1 MSRWTL
7 WHNSRCSKSRA
18 ALERLRAAGV
28 ALDVIDY
35 LQQPPG
41 RTQLLD
47 WQQRSGEPLQAFVR
61 LDDAAALGLALDAQ
75 TDDAT
80 LLDALLAHPQLL
92 QRPVV
97 SDGQRVMIARPPEK
111 LADWL
116 P

>member
-18 ALERLRAAGV
+18 ALERLQVAGV
-28 ALDVIDY
+28 TLDVIDY

-41 RTQLLD
+41 RAQLLD
-47 WQQRSGEPLQAFVR
+47 WQQRSGEPLRAFVR
-61 LDDAAALGLALDAQ
+61 IDDAAALGLTLDAHS
-75 TDDAT
+75 DDNA
-80 LLDALLAHPQLL
+80 LIDALLAHPQLL
-92 QRPVV
+92 QRPIV

-111 LADWL
+111 LAEWL